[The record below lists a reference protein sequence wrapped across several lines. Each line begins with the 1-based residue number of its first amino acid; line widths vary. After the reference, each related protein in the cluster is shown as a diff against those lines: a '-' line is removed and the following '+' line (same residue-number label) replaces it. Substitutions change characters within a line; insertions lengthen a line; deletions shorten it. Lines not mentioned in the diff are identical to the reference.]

1 MNEENLQTSE
11 KETEQEPII
20 PEEETLEDDGG
31 DGESDNEPKGEPS
44 QPPVEDLKKKL
55 SASARENS
63 ILREQIKNLNSKI
76 GYFTKEEA
84 PTDAELKNL
93 YPNWD
98 EMGPLEKELASKNV
112 ILERRLNKVSSEVSR
127 IAEERKWNEELDNF
141 FERNEITDSYP
152 ELKGKEK
159 EFRIFALK
167 PTHKGVNLDV
177 LARAFLYGAPEAP
190 REPKKGSL
198 IERGSGGPKTP
209 QKPKK
214 GYTSEELSLLR
225 KTDYKK
231 WKEVVE
237 KGQIEEEV

>member
-93 YPNWD
+93 YPN
-98 EMGPLEKELASKNV
+98 
-112 ILERRLNKVSSEVSR
+112 
-127 IAEERKWNEELDNF
+127 
-141 FERNEITDSYP
+141 
-152 ELKGKEK
+152 
-159 EFRIFALK
+159 
-167 PTHKGVNLDV
+167 
-177 LARAFLYGAPEAP
+177 
-190 REPKKGSL
+190 
-198 IERGSGGPKTP
+198 
-209 QKPKK
+209 
-214 GYTSEELSLLR
+214 
-225 KTDYKK
+225 
-231 WKEVVE
+231 
-237 KGQIEEEV
+237 